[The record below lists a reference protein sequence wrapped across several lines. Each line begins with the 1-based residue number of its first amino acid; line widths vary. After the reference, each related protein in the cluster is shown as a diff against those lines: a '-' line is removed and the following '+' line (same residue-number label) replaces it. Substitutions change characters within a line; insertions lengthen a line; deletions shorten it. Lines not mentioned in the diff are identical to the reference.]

1 MDPLGS
7 RAAASNFRRRDGKDY
22 RISGSKLVLD
32 PLPCSLARP
41 KPQNGPQLTLGFAGN
56 QGIQSLRNPHVVF
69 PSSLLIPSNKSQ
81 AARLIALRTIVE
93 NEAGGLEL
101 LM

>member
-7 RAAASNFRRRDGKDY
+7 RAAASNYRRRDGKDY

-32 PLPCSLARP
+32 PLPCLARP

-56 QGIQSLRNPHVVF
+56 KGIQSLCNSHIVF
-69 PSSLLIPSNKSQ
+69 PSSLLIPSKKSQ